1 MTIATQF
8 RQLHRDAVPL
18 KLANAWDAGSARM
31 IESLGARAVATT
43 SAGAAWALGYPDGR
57 QLPVSEMIASV
68 RRIIRVL
75 SVPLS
80 VDVENGYSDDP
91 KTVADNVMQLVDV
104 GVAGINIED
113 GHDTPSVLAA
123 KIEAIHGAVTKS
135 GADLFINARCDVYL
149 AQLVE
154 ENMRSDESISRG
166 RIYASAGADGLF
178 LPGLAEPTAIAE
190 VAREI
195 SLPLNVMAWPGLP
208 DAETLGTLGVRRLS
222 AGSAISQ
229 VVFGKA
235 KALAESFLRRGE
247 SSAVSDDAMPY
258 ADIQSLFKQ

>member
-1 MTIATQF
+1 MNIVTRF
-8 RQLHRDAVPL
+8 RQLHRDASPL

-43 SAGAAWALGYPDGR
+43 SAGVAWAMGYQDGR
-57 QLPVSEMIASV
+57 QLPVSEMIATV

-80 VDVENGYSDDP
+80 VDMENGYSDDP
-91 KTVADNVMQLVDV
+91 QTVANNVMQLVDL

-113 GHDTPSVLAA
+113 GHDTPSILAA
-123 KIEAIHGAVTKS
+123 KIEAIRRAVTSS

-149 AQLVE
+149 AHLVE
-154 ENMRSDESISRG
+154 EKMRSDESICRG
-166 RIYASAGADGLF
+166 RTYASAGADGLF
-178 LPGLAEPTAIAE
+178 LPGLAEPTVIAG
-190 VAREI
+190 VAGATQ
-195 SLPLNVMAWPGLP
+195 LPLNVMAWPGLP

-229 VVFGKA
+229 TVFGKM
-235 KALAESFLRRGE
+235 KALAEGFLRSGE
-247 SSAVSDDAMPY
+247 SSAVSDDAMSY
-258 ADIQSLFKQ
+258 ADIQSLFQQ